1 MGFALTILYVVL
13 SYLSPEELVPV
24 LAPYHI
30 QLVIAV
36 LALLASTPG
45 LLNAGIGKL
54 FSFYCLL
61 AVLFFV
67 LFSSTWNNGP
77 GLGLRAA
84 GDFGAN
90 SVVFLL
96 VIANCQSLR
105 RMKIT
110 AAVVAFIAV
119 YYVSRGTY
127 ALWSDNYSSEF
138 LLHQHV
144 GEGTEY
150 LTRIEGLAFLND
162 PNDFAQLLVCWLPL
176 LWLWR
181 DPDRRVWNLL
191 FVYLPAG
198 ILCAGLYLTHSR
210 GGMLALGLVIF
221 LSVRNRL
228 GAALSAVSVGFM
240 GVGMMAL
247 NFTGGREISSEAGA
261 DRMDA
266 WSAGLA
272 FVKRSPLLGI
282 GYGRFGEEYER
293 TAHNSF
299 VLCISEIGLLG
310 YFCWLALIVAAIM
323 GARWA
328 LEHEVQASAAEEA
341 SVSAPG
347 NSEFPRHVVEPP
359 SAGESLAEYYR
370 CIKLFIHS
378 LGGFLAAAWF
388 LSRAYVLTLYLLL
401 GLMTALTL
409 LIQRSVTW
417 EDTLPVFSI
426 VRTTLVSGFL
436 LITVIYVLLRL
447 HFAA

>member
-1 MGFALTILYVVL
+1 MGFALTIAYLVL
-13 SYLSPEELVPV
+13 SYLSPEVLVPV

-45 LLNAGIGKL
+45 LLKAEIGKL

-61 AVLFFV
+61 AFLFFV
-67 LFSSTWNNGP
+67 LVSSTWNNGP
-77 GLGLRAA
+77 GIGLRAA

-110 AAVVAFIAV
+110 IAVVAFIAV
-119 YYVSRGTY
+119 YYVSRGAY
-127 ALWSDNYSSEF
+127 ALWSDNYSSDF

-144 GEGTEY
+144 GEGTVY

-162 PNDFAQLLVCWLPL
+162 PNDFAQLLVCLLPL

-181 DPDRRVWNLL
+181 DPDRRMWNLL
-191 FVYLPAG
+191 FVYFPAG
-198 ILCAGLYLTHSR
+198 VLCTGLYLTHSR

-221 LSVRNRL
+221 LSVRKRL
-228 GAALSAVSVGFM
+228 GTALSAVSIGFM

-247 NFTGGREISSEAGA
+247 NFTGGREISSGAGA
-261 DRMDA
+261 ERMDA
-266 WSAGLA
+266 WSTGLG

-282 GYGRFGEEYER
+282 GYGRFREEYEI

-310 YFCWLALIVAAIM
+310 YLCWLALIVAAIM

-328 LEHEVQASAAEEA
+328 LQHEVQASTAEEA

-347 NSEFPRHVVEPP
+347 NIEFPWHVVERP
-359 SAGESLAEYYR
+359 SAGESVAEYYR

-378 LGGFLAAAWF
+378 LAGFLAAAWF

-409 LIQRSVTW
+409 LIQRSVKW

>member
-1 MGFALTILYVVL
+1 MGFALTIIYVVL
-13 SYLSPEELVPV
+13 SYLSPEVLVPV

-30 QLVIAV
+30 QLLIAA
-36 LALLASTPG
+36 LALLASLPA
-45 LLNAGIGKL
+45 LVKAEIGKL

-67 LFSSTWNNGP
+67 LVSTTWNNGP
-77 GLGLRAA
+77 GIGLRAA

-110 AAVVAFIAV
+110 VAVVAFIAL
-119 YYVSRGTY
+119 YYVSRGAY
-127 ALWSDNYSSEF
+127 ALWTDNYASDF
-138 LLHQHV
+138 LLHQHI

-150 LTRIEGLAFLND
+150 LTRIQGLAFLSD
-162 PNDFAQLLVCWLPL
+162 PNDFAQLLVSCLPL

-181 DPDRRVWNLL
+181 DPYRRVWNLL
-191 FVYLPAG
+191 FVYIPAG
-198 ILCAGLYLTHSR
+198 VLCAGLYLSHSR
-210 GGMLALGLVIF
+210 GGMLALGLVVF
-221 LSVRNRL
+221 LGVRRRL
-228 GAALSAVSVGFM
+228 GNALSAVTIALM
-240 GVGMMAL
+240 GVGMMAM
-247 NFTGGREISSEAGA
+247 NFTGGREISSGAGS

-266 WSAGLA
+266 WSAGLE

-282 GYGRFGEEYER
+282 GYGRFREEYEI

-328 LEHEVQASAAEEA
+328 LQHQVQASAVEEA
-341 SVSAPG
+341 SVSGPR
-347 NSEFPRHVVEPP
+347 NHDFPWHVIDPP
-359 SAGESLAEYYR
+359 SAAESLTEYYR
-370 CIKLFIHS
+370 CMKLFIHS
-378 LGGFLAAAWF
+378 LAGFLAAAWF

-401 GLMTALTL
+401 GLVTVLTL
-409 LIQRSVTW
+409 LIRRSAQW
-417 EDTLPVFSI
+417 EDTLPIFSI
-426 VRTTLVSGFL
+426 VKTTLVAGFL
-436 LITVIYVLLRL
+436 LIAVVYVILRL
-447 HFAA
+447 HFAG

>member
-13 SYLSPEELVPV
+13 SYLSPEELVPA

-45 LLNAGIGKL
+45 LFHAGIGKL

-67 LFSSTWNNGP
+67 LVSSTWNNGP

-110 AAVVAFIAV
+110 VAVVAFIAV
-119 YYVSRGTY
+119 YYVSRGAY

-162 PNDFAQLLVCWLPL
+162 PNDFAQLLICWLPL

-191 FVYLPAG
+191 LVYLPAG
-198 ILCAGLYLTHSR
+198 VLCAGLYLTHSR

-221 LSVRNRL
+221 LTVRNRL

-261 DRMDA
+261 DRMEA
-266 WSAGLA
+266 WAAGLA

-282 GYGRFGEEYER
+282 GYGRFKEEFER

-299 VLCISEIGLLG
+299 VLCISEIGLVG
-310 YFCWLALIVAAIM
+310 YLCWLALIVAAIM

-328 LEHEVQASAAEEA
+328 LQQEVQASATEET

-347 NSEFPRHVVEPP
+347 NIEFPWDVVEPP
-359 SAGESLAEYYR
+359 SADESLAEYYG

-378 LGGFLAAAWF
+378 LVGFLAAAWF

-409 LIQRSVTW
+409 LIQRVAQR

-426 VRTTLVSGFL
+426 VKTTAVTGFL

>member
-1 MGFALTILYVVL
+1 MGFALTILYVLL

-45 LLNAGIGKL
+45 LLNAGIEKL

-61 AVLFFV
+61 AVLFLV

-77 GLGLRAA
+77 GLGLRAF

-105 RMKIT
+105 RMKIIG
-110 AAVVAFIAV
+110 AVVAFIAV
-119 YYVSRGTY
+119 YYVSRGAY
-127 ALWSDNYSSEF
+127 ALWSGNYSSEF
-138 LLHQHV
+138 LLNQHV

-162 PNDFAQLLVCWLPL
+162 PNDFAQLLVSWLPL

-198 ILCAGLYLTHSR
+198 VLCAGLYLTHSR
-210 GGMLALGLVIF
+210 GGMLALGLLIF

-228 GAALSAVSVGFM
+228 GSTLSAVSVGFM

-247 NFTGGREISSEAGA
+247 NFTGGREISGEAGA

-282 GYGRFGEEYER
+282 GYGRFAEEYER

-310 YFCWLALIVAAIM
+310 YFCWLALIVAAVM

-328 LEHEVQASAAEEA
+328 LQHEVQASAAEEA

-347 NSEFPRHVVEPP
+347 NVEFPGHVTEP
-359 SAGESLAEYYR
+359 SSTGESLAEDYR
-370 CIKLFIHS
+370 CTKLFIHS
-378 LGGFLAAAWF
+378 LAGFLAAAWF

-409 LIQRSVTW
+409 LIQRAVKW
-417 EDTLPVFSI
+417 EDTLPIFSI
-426 VRTTLVSGFL
+426 VKTTLVSGFL
-436 LITVIYVLLRL
+436 LITVIYILLRM
-447 HFAA
+447 HFSA